1 MAVRKNTAQT
11 KLCPLVEYNCLEL
24 ILYCMFYCT
33 DVLEHTSTSKDD
45 PTDSETEFNKRY
57 VALTHRLVHRR
68 ACIELNR
75 RQADN
80 SFGKLNWQQVWIK
93 TI

>member
-1 MAVRKNTAQT
+1 MTNNNI
-11 KLCPLVEYNCLEL
+11 PSS
-24 ILYCMFYCT
+24 T
-33 DVLEHTSTSKDD
+33 DVLDTGSDAGQED
-45 PTDSETEFNKRY
+45 PTESESEFNKRY

-80 SFGKLNWQQVWIK
+80 SFGKIFGKLTNNNTTVHVSK
-93 TI
+93 CKYKKR